1 VSKLVVQEFLTL
13 DGVMPAPGPNDD
25 DREGGFAYGGWLAP
39 YFDDPLWHTIGQLH
53 AQAGGLLLGRKTY
66 QTMAG
71 YWPHVTDADNPL
83 ASTMNRLAKY
93 VASRTLREPVWS
105 NTTLLGSDLVEEVAR
120 LKRRPGAELQVLGSG
135 ALVQTL
141 MRHDLVDAYRP
152 WVFPLLLGTG
162 KQLFAEGTVPIG
174 LRLVETSTSAMG
186 VVLHT
191 YERASRLDTRSLAPQ
206 PPPASAQT

>member
-1 VSKLVVQEFLTL
+1 M
-13 DGVMPAPGPNDD
+13 GVMQAPGPNDD

-83 ASTMNRLAKY
+83 ASTMNRLAKS

-162 KQLFAEGTVPIG
+162 KHLFAEGTVPIG

>member
-1 VSKLVVQEFLTL
+1 M
-13 DGVMPAPGPNDD
+13 GVMQAPGPNDD

-39 YFDDPLWHTIGQLH
+39 YFDDPLWHTIGQFH

-162 KQLFAEGTVPIG
+162 KHLFAEGTVPIG

>member
-13 DGVMPAPGPNDD
+13 DGVMQAPGPNDD

-120 LKRRPGAELQVLGSG
+120 LQRRPGAELQVLGSG

-162 KQLFAEGTVPIG
+162 KHLFAEGTVPIG

>member
-1 VSKLVVQEFLTL
+1 MQ
-13 DGVMPAPGPNDD
+13 APGPNDD

-162 KQLFAEGTVPIG
+162 KHLFAEGTVPIG